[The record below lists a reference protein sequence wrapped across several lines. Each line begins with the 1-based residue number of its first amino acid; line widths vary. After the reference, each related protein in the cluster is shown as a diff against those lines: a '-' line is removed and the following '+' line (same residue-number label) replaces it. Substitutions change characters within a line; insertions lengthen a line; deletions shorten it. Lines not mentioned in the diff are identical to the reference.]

1 MAHHLNFILA
11 PADACRSVTGHHL
24 DRGESPFQSFQ
35 GLPKSHEP
43 RSAERAQPA
52 SVSVWA
58 GCDLFEFADE
68 AQEGASSKAQGPEAM
83 HGSRSSF
90 TFTPI
95 DKGMHCVVPPKGR
108 RKHFPT
114 NKLFWN
120 HGTSGGGVW

>member
-58 GCDLFEFADE
+58 GSHLFVFVYE
-68 AQEGASSKAQGPEAM
+68 AQEGARSKEKGPKALC
-83 HGSRSSF
+83 GSWSSF
-90 TFTPI
+90 T
-95 DKGMHCVVPPKGR
+95 
-108 RKHFPT
+108 
-114 NKLFWN
+114 
-120 HGTSGGGVW
+120 